1 MELLRDGAGVGVRSG
16 RGLEV
21 DNHLSNYQ
29 KTNKTIILN

>member
-21 DNHLSNYQ
+21 DNHLSITKKQ
-29 KTNKTIILN
+29 IKP